1 MKLFRKDKKESLSLR
16 ELKSDIKFRR
26 WQKEKTILEKEQ
38 KIEEEKYALKKRS
51 WDRKLPFS
59 KILMIFLFINFTI
72 LEFFTAWVT
81 IQSFS
86 LAYTIGTMPDFMP
99 LITLLGAIIG
109 ETLSYAVYS
118 AKSKAENTKDGLIYE
133 TTLLN
138 MQNEN
143 NDGAVG

>member
-1 MKLFRKDKKESLSLR
+1 MKLLKNKKESLSLR

-26 WQKEKTILEKEQ
+26 WQREKAILEKEQ
-38 KIEEEKYALKKRS
+38 EIEEEKYALKKRS

-86 LAYTIGTMPDFMP
+86 LAYAIVTMPDFTP

-109 ETLSYAVYS
+109 ETISYAIYS
-118 AKSKAENTKDGLIYE
+118 AKSQAENTSGGLIYE
-133 TTLLN
+133 SAMLDL
-138 MQNEN
+138 QNNGN
-143 NDGAVG
+143 NAVG